1 MKQPMKPLP
10 RMRFLAAFLCLCTV
24 AGVHAADFKSIGAAP
39 AALYDAPSE
48 KGRKVFVAPRGMPVE
63 VVLTYNEW
71 VKIRDAGGDLSWVES
86 RQLSNRRTLMVTA
99 ANAKVRASAD
109 DNAPVVMTAERGVLL
124 ELSDSVVSGWVR
136 VRHRDGIA
144 GFIKAS
150 DVWGE

>member
-1 MKQPMKPLP
+1 MKRLLQ
-10 RMRFLAAFLCLCTV
+10 MRFFAACMGLCAATGLQ
-24 AGVHAADFKSIGAAP
+24 AADFKSIGGTP
-39 AALYDAPSE
+39 AILYDAPSE

-63 VVLTYNEW
+63 IVLSYNEW

-86 RQLSNRRTLMVTA
+86 RQLSNRRTLTVTT

-109 DNAPVVMTAERGVLL
+109 DNAAVVMTAERGVLL
-124 ELSDSVVSGWVR
+124 ELSDPVASGWAR
-136 VRHRDGIA
+136 VKHRDGIA